1 MVQSRP
7 TRPMSKPGRGGSM
20 RGFTLIEVVVVVVII
35 GILAAIAIPNY
46 TEYVL
51 RGARSE
57 AKNQLTQLAQ
67 WQEAFRSQN
76 QRYAEQAEVPGGLR
90 EVRASGSG
98 AVRYEITVDTPTPQT
113 YTLTATRAGSQAS
126 DACGDF
132 TLTQTGVQSA
142 VNNTRPAAECW
153 AR

>member
-1 MVQSRP
+1 MVQS
-7 TRPMSKPGRGGSM
+7 RPMSKPGRGGPM
-20 RGFTLIEVVVVVVII
+20 RGFTLIEVVVVVAII

-46 TEYVL
+46 TEYL
-51 RGARSE
+51 RRGARSE
-57 AKNQLTQLAQ
+57 AKNQLTQLSQ

-76 QRYAEQAEVPGGLR
+76 QRYAEQAEVPGGLLQ
-90 EVRASGSG
+90 VLAAGSG
-98 AVRYEITVDTPTPQT
+98 AARYQIAVARPTLQT
-113 YTLTATRAGSQAS
+113 YTLTATRAGSQAG
-126 DACGDF
+126 DVCGDF